1 MSLAGLTSK
10 QGAGILLHLETA
22 LAASAQAWY
31 VWGCNTHY
39 LYNCCSPPELILG
52 ANKYGPEIDVWS
64 AGGPA
69 MCLQMTFTGSAYRC
83 RHHTSWLWTQLHPNT
98 MHPLM

>member
-10 QGAGILLHLETA
+10 HGAGMLLHLETA
-22 LAASAQAWY
+22 LAASAQAWH
-31 VWGCNTHY
+31 VWGYNTHY

-69 MCLQMTFTGSAYRC
+69 MCLQMTQVQPTGVDI
-83 RHHTSWLWTQLHPNT
+83 TSWLWTQLHLNT